1 MIRISVQD
9 NVLSVKDTG
18 IGIPKESIPK
28 IWERFY
34 KTDLSRGRDKRGTG
48 LGLSIVKAIMDSF
61 QQQCGCQNYD
71 NGVAFWFTLEADGKT
86 EEA

>member
-1 MIRISVQD
+1 MGEILQGGQSE
-9 NVLSVKDTG
+9 NKG
-18 IGIPKESIPK
+18 I
-28 IWERFY
+28 
-34 KTDLSRGRDKRGTG
+34 
-48 LGLSIVKAIMDSF
+48 KAIMDSF